1 MAKKAAKPT
10 EAKTN
15 KAAGKSGSKGGAKSS
30 GGGSGVDVGSVLG
43 NMEAAWS
50 ESREIEPQSRD
61 YGPADIP
68 DGPYIARLVGARVG
82 VTSKG
87 KNEGKP
93 YLSLSFV
100 IAYGDHEG
108 TRLSSMDTL
117 DNSPVGETGRTRLD
131 FVSEKLQK
139 LGVETK
145 KMPLSKLPAICAALV
160 DPQVGGDNAKPFVR
174 VTVKTKAATTEGGKP
189 FQSVYVDDLVGE
201 DELDELG
208 ISRD

>member
-10 EAKTN
+10 NAKST
-15 KAAGKSGSKGGAKSS
+15 KAAGKSGGKS
-30 GGGSGVDVGSVLG
+30 GGKSEGGVDVGSVLG

-50 ESREIEPQSRD
+50 ESREIEPQTRD

-117 DNSPVGETGRTRLD
+117 DNSPVGDTGRTRLD

-160 DPQVGGDNAKPFVR
+160 DPKVGGDNAKPFVR

-208 ISRD
+208 IERD